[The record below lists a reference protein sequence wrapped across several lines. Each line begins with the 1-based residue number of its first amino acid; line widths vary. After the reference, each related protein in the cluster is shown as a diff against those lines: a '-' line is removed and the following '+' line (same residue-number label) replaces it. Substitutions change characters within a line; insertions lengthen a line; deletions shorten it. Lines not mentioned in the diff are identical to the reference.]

1 MPRLSIIQ
9 REFIWT
15 LAKTCNEI
23 NDSVTLHNEAL
34 TGFTAY
40 LHCYLVKAFVR
51 VQKLCCNN
59 EISTASVLCESIFT
73 KQY

>member
-51 VQKLCCNN
+51 VQKLCCN
-59 EISTASVLCESIFT
+59 
-73 KQY
+73 